1 MENSEPRPRA
11 YDVLESVRQDAI
23 DTRVLSALR
32 RLIRAT
38 DLDAKNLARQ
48 TNLSTSQLL
57 VMEILA
63 ADGELTIG
71 RIAGRVGL
79 AQATVTVIVDRLAE
93 RLLVARQRSE
103 SDRRQVVVSLTDT
116 GRELFARAPT
126 ALQTTF
132 LRNFSTLKG
141 WEKTA
146 ILSSLERLADL
157 MEVEDLE
164 ASPVLDV
171 GTIGE

>member
-1 MENSEPRPRA
+1 MENANQSVGA
-11 YDVLESVRQDAI
+11 DAAVESVQRDAVEI
-23 DTRVLSALR
+23 RVLSALR

-93 RLLVARQRSE
+93 RDLVVRRRSDA
-103 SDRRQVVVSLTDT
+103 DRRQVVVSLT
-116 GRELFARAPT
+116 GPGSELFARAPT

-132 LRNFSTLKG
+132 VRNFATLKG

-157 MEVEDLE
+157 MEVEDLD

>member
-1 MENSEPRPRA
+1 MENANQSVGA
-11 YDVLESVRQDAI
+11 DAAVESVQRDAVEI
-23 DTRVLSALR
+23 RVLSALR

-93 RLLVARQRSE
+93 RDLVVRRRSDA
-103 SDRRQVVVSLTDT
+103 DRRQVVVSLTRP
-116 GRELFARAPT
+116 GSELFARAPT

-132 LRNFSTLKG
+132 VRNFATLKG

-157 MEVEDLE
+157 MEVEDLD

>member
-1 MENSEPRPRA
+1 MEKTTSREPEDA
-11 YDVLESVRQDAI
+11 LLESTQRDRLEIQ
-23 DTRVLSALR
+23 VLSALR

-63 ADGELTIG
+63 ADGQLSIG

-93 RLLVARQRSE
+93 RELVVRRRSDA
-103 SDRRQVVVSLTDT
+103 DRRLVVVNLTKQ
-116 GRELFARAPT
+116 GSELFARAPT
-126 ALQTTF
+126 ALQMTF
-132 LRNFSTLKG
+132 VRNFTQLKG

-146 ILSSLERLADL
+146 ILSSLQRLADL
-157 MEVEDLE
+157 MEVEDLD

>member
-1 MENSEPRPRA
+1 
-11 YDVLESVRQDAI
+11 
-23 DTRVLSALR
+23 VLSALR

-63 ADGELTIG
+63 AEGELTIG

-93 RLLVARQRSE
+93 RLLVARQRSDA
-103 SDRRQVVVSLTDT
+103 DRRQVVVSLTER